1 MSVLRKIDRFLAQ
14 WEKRAIVLLLG
25 VMIAFTFAQVLLR
38 ALAVRAD
45 LGWAHVLLGRISW
58 SDELARAC
66 LLWLTFLGASLLTR
80 KNRHIRIDIMSAL
93 LPDRWGRFRESL
105 LAVAASMV
113 CAVMSVASFRM
124 IRMEMAFGGS
134 LFLNMPSWIVQVIL
148 PVGFLLLVFRFGII
162 AMEGLRSPSEG
173 PRP

>member
-1 MSVLRKIDRFLAQ
+1 MNVLHRIDRFLAR
-14 WEKRAIVLLLG
+14 WEGRLIVLLLG
-25 VMIAFTFAQVLLR
+25 VMIAFTLAQVLLR

-93 LPDRWGRFRESL
+93 LPDRWGRFREGL
-105 LAVAASMV
+105 LAVAASVV
-113 CAVMSVASFRM
+113 CVVMCVASFRM
-124 IRMEMAFGGS
+124 IRLEMAFGGS
-134 LFLNMPSWIVQVIL
+134 LFLSMPSWVVQVIL
-148 PVGFLLLVFRFGII
+148 PVGFSLLVFRFGMI
-162 AMEGLRSPSEG
+162 AMEGFRRPSEG